1 MPETRWLRSPDAAH
15 TDSGDRVVA
24 LDLAARDPRP
34 QVLEG
39 PAAIIWRL
47 LAQPKTEQELVA
59 DLVEAYADADPHLI
73 ARDVRAFL
81 EQLAASNLAVTT
93 AE

>member
-1 MPETRWLRSPDAAH
+1 MSETRWLRSPDAAH

-24 LDLAARDPRP
+24 LDLGARDPRP
-34 QVLEG
+34 QVLDG
-39 PAAIIWRL
+39 VAATIWRL
-47 LAQPKTEQELVA
+47 LAVPKTEQELVT
-59 DLVEAYADADPHLI
+59 DLVEAYADADPDLV
-73 ARDVRAFL
+73 ARDVHAFL